1 MNVKFKIIG
10 IMNGVI
16 DLFET
21 LLPIFVMVVLPVMV
35 VWLVTRA
42 RLKKNEQKMAV
53 LVKAIE
59 NGVDIDPA
67 LLVSE
72 TEGGRNTKMKLV
84 RKLTT
89 GVICAIIGLAVL
101 ICTQLDAYDGVAG
114 IEMLYII
121 GGVLIAVGAAYILA
135 FFVGRKYLAPEIE
148 AEEKKLQK

>member
-1 MNVKFKIIG
+1 
-10 IMNGVI
+10 MNGVI
-16 DLFET
+16 GLFNT

-67 LLVSE
+67 LLVSD

-101 ICTQLDAYDGVAG
+101 ICTQLDAFEGVAG

>member
-1 MNVKFKIIG
+1 
-10 IMNGVI
+10 MNGVVE
-16 DLFET
+16 LFET

-72 TEGGRNTKMKLV
+72 TEDGRNTKMKLV

-101 ICTQLDAYDGVAG
+101 ICTQLDAFDGVAG

-121 GGVLIAVGAAYILA
+121 GGVLIAVGAAYILT

>member
-16 DLFET
+16 KLFET

-101 ICTQLDAYDGVAG
+101 ICTQLDAFEGVAG

-121 GGVLIAVGAAYILA
+121 DSVLIAVGAAYILA

>member
-10 IMNGVI
+10 IMNGVVE
-16 DLFET
+16 LFET
-21 LLPIFVMVVLPVMV
+21 LLPIFVVVVLPVMV

-101 ICTQLDAYDGVAG
+101 ICTQLDAFEGVAG

>member
-1 MNVKFKIIG
+1 
-10 IMNGVI
+10 MNGVVE
-16 DLFET
+16 LFET
-21 LLPIFVMVVLPVMV
+21 LLPIFVVVVLPVMV

-42 RLKKNEQKMAV
+42 SLKKNEQKMAV

-84 RKLTT
+84 SKLTT

-101 ICTQLDAYDGVAG
+101 ICTQLDAFDGVAG

-135 FFVGRKYLAPEIE
+135 FFVGRKYLAPEID

>member
-1 MNVKFKIIG
+1 
-10 IMNGVI
+10 MNGVI
-16 DLFET
+16 ELFNT

-84 RKLTT
+84 SKLTT

-101 ICTQLDAYDGVAG
+101 ICTQLDAFEGVAG

>member
-101 ICTQLDAYDGVAG
+101 ICTQLDAFDGVAG

>member
-21 LLPIFVMVVLPVMV
+21 LLPIFVVVVLPVMV

-101 ICTQLDAYDGVAG
+101 ICTQLDAFDGVAG

>member
-1 MNVKFKIIG
+1 
-10 IMNGVI
+10 MNGVVE
-16 DLFET
+16 LFET

-89 GVICAIIGLAVL
+89 GVICAIIGLAML
-101 ICTQLDAYDGVAG
+101 ICTQLDAFDGVAG